1 MSSGRYKLMKL
12 LMHGPRVNKN
22 KPQIREA
29 AKKNKWNIVRGDK
42 VQVIGKHPEK
52 GKQGIVSKVIHDL
65 DRVIVEGVNMGPFQI
80 KGDPDRG
87 VKGQILQK
95 ERTIHYSKVSLIDP
109 VSGLP
114 TRIYKKYLED
124 GTKVRV
130 AKKSG
135 AIIPRPAIL
144 TQRKKPVSG
153 IITESDTL
161 DEDAWEN
168 TYDPN
173 EASRWHID
181 GVSKRTAEA
190 FAAATGIGNNSATNS
205 SS

>member
-1 MSSGRYKLMKL
+1 MKL

-22 KPQIREA
+22 KPSIREA
-29 AKKNKWNIVRGDK
+29 AKKTKWNIVRGDK
-42 VQVIGKHPEK
+42 VQVIGKHPEN
-52 GKQGIVSKVIHDL
+52 GKQGIVTKVLHDL
-65 DRVIVEGVNMGPFQI
+65 DRVIVEGVNIGPFQK

-87 VKGQILQK
+87 RKGEIVQK
-95 ERTIHYSKVSLIDP
+95 ERTMHYSKVSLIDP

-124 GTKVRV
+124 GSKVRV

-144 TQRKKPVSG
+144 TQRKKPISSIV
-153 IITESDTL
+153 TESDTL
-161 DEDAWEN
+161 DEDAWEI
-168 TYDPN
+168 TYSPDQP
-173 EASRWHID
+173 SRWHTD

-190 FAAATGIGNNSATNS
+190 FAAKSGNGNNKVNATS
-205 SS
+205 SSS